1 MRQALSDY
9 VAALGAELLKLKRS
23 PALWLTFLLP
33 AVPVA
38 LQFINYFQRG
48 EALLPENRDPWV
60 WMTQNIMIVWA
71 VFILPL
77 FVAMLTS
84 LLAALDH
91 NAQAWKHLFALPVRR
106 SVIYAAKKSIGM
118 VLLADATIALVCWTL
133 AAGYGLHVLRPELG
147 FAATPPL
154 ARILVLAGV
163 AWLTS
168 WLLYS
173 VHSWISLRWAS
184 FIPNLGVAVVALFG
198 SFVITASQ
206 YWKYYPWALPGSV
219 ENQFHQ
225 AIGDTASWGGV
236 PEVTIIPLI
245 AGSLGGLAVMAMSV
259 YFLSRRDVL

>member
-1 MRQALSDY
+1 MRPALSDY

-23 PALWLTFLLP
+23 LALWLTFLLP

-38 LQFINYFQRG
+38 LQFINYLQRG

-106 SVIYAAKKSIGM
+106 STIFAAKKSIGM
-118 VLLADATIALVCWTL
+118 VLLADASIALVCWTL

-154 ARILVLAGV
+154 GRILVLAV
-163 AWLTS
+163 STWLTS

-173 VHSWISLRWAS
+173 IHSWISLRWAS
-184 FIPNLGVAVVALFG
+184 FIPNLGVAVAALFG
-198 SFVITASQ
+198 SFVITASS
-206 YWKYYPWALPGSV
+206 YWKFYPWALPASV
-219 ENQFHQ
+219 ENLFH
-225 AIGDTASWGGV
+225 AAMEDSSSWGGI
-236 PEVTIIPLI
+236 PDAAIIPLI
-245 AGSLGGLAVMAMSV
+245 TGSLGGIVVMTLGV
-259 YFLSRRDVL
+259 FFLSRRDVI